1 MEEFVQEFRRVARKS
16 RYERRAL
23 MKKFKREI
31 NKVIRRKL
39 IDTERPP
46 RSIEQRYEYT
56 TSLDRY

>member
-23 MKKFKREI
+23 MKKFKRKI

-46 RSIEQRYEYT
+46 RSIEQ
-56 TSLDRY
+56 